1 MMQERNRY
9 MSCSTQE
16 SPKYMCQFRS
26 LGTYIFRRHDRFVAC
41 QMFIYIYIDIDI
53 CCQSVVGIVVFVK
66 RTTIF
71 VRDAESTYQSTLYFV
86 PLGKSAWILLFAH
99 VVAPRGSI
107 SYEFVSNF
115 VYVKFALTV
124 RSDAIFEWPRVRLTS
139 GAECQALGCVSS

>member
-41 QMFIYIYIDIDI
+41 QMFIYIYIDI
-53 CCQSVVGIVVFVK
+53 CCQSVRWYCCVCQTYDYIRERCGIDGS
-66 RTTIF
+66 I
-71 VRDAESTYQSTLYFV
+71 DSWYFV
-86 PLGKSAWILLFAH
+86 HLGKSAWMLLFAH

-115 VYVKFALTV
+115 LYVKFALTV

-139 GAECQALGCVSS
+139 GAECRALGCA